1 MMSEIVLGQIF
12 SRIARPPASISAGRE
27 NRRSHRLYTNLP
39 IEYRVLPHNQ
49 FDELSFRGIMRNIS
63 RGGAYLECL
72 SPPFKTP
79 GQVFH
84 LTLKSAYPYPER
96 SGMVRLAAKAVVRRL
111 DRPLEGFCFGVALEF
126 ISGPLISYSKL
137 QP

>member
-1 MMSEIVLGQIF
+1 MRSESVLGQIF
-12 SRIARPPASISAGRE
+12 SRIARSPAASPAGRE

-39 IEYRVLPHNQ
+39 IEYRFLPHNQ

-72 SPPFKTP
+72 SPPFKTS
-79 GQVFH
+79 GQVCH
-84 LTLKSAYPYPER
+84 LTLKSIYPYPER
-96 SGMVRLAAKAVVRRL
+96 SGMVSLAAKAVVRRL
-111 DRPLEGFCFGVALEF
+111 DRPLEGSCFGVALEF
-126 ISGPLISYSKL
+126 LSGPLISYSQL